1 MCTAIKMQIELTL
14 PLPPPGYEAWLERKN
29 QPKPESGNQGYRID
43 RTDDIGLVDD
53 VILTF

>member
-1 MCTAIKMQIELTL
+1 MCTTLKMQIELEL
-14 PLPPPGYEAWLERKN
+14 PLPPPDYEAWLERKN
-29 QPKPESGNQGYRID
+29 QPESPPD